1 MDETMHLEP
10 NFNNIFKKMSFKIF
24 QFTKLCNFL
33 DIYTKLLV
41 YKQTVLPLV
50 EYVSYMLCLNRKH
63 EVDKL
68 QKLQNRA
75 LRLCFGV
82 RNPRDISIKELHQA
96 AKLSQLAD
104 RRNSH
109 LLNIMYDVRQTDQY
123 VSMPVVQTRQ
133 AAKIVFDTSI
143 VHSNI
148 YRNCPYYVGV
158 NLWNNLTVDVQRSA
172 SKIDFKLKIKGI

>member
-1 MDETMHLEP
+1 
-10 NFNNIFKKMSFKIF
+10 
-24 QFTKLCNFL
+24 
-33 DIYTKLLV
+33 
-41 YKQTVLPLV
+41 
-50 EYVSYMLCLNRKH
+50 MLCLNRKH